1 MRVGVNLQKLN
12 KMHRDLCELKEKA
25 EYFEKKYDE
34 QVSKN
39 EKLIER
45 DYNKEKEE
53 QIEWLEA
60 ECRTL
65 KNFNALGRSV
75 RESQEEQ
82 ISQLKG
88 KIEDLKETCKDLRNY
103 INEKD

>member
-1 MRVGVNLQKLN
+1 MRVGINLRKLN
-12 KMHRDLCELKEKA
+12 KINRDLYELKGKA

-53 QIEWLEA
+53 TIEYLEA

-65 KNFNALGRSV
+65 KNFNDLGRSV

-88 KIEDLKETCKDLRNY
+88 KIEDLKEECKDLRNC